1 MALYFEFSTEL
12 NTWYRNSDFK
22 DLGFNTTFITT
33 ADSAKNMDL
42 KYFSNYWID
51 IALSINALQDNQKSK
66 KKNKTTTLLSNFAI
80 DISKDTV

>member
-1 MALYFEFSTEL
+1 
-12 NTWYRNSDFK
+12 
-22 DLGFNTTFITT
+22 
-33 ADSAKNMDL
+33 MDL